1 MGRGPVQVREAS
13 SHTAVGRQVDATWS
27 GRICTWPVLTTD
39 TLRIG
44 SVMFIACSPVLVA
57 EPGGYGCSTGHIPSL
72 IQVPLGAGGLGL
84 GLGDCGWAGAVV
96 LADAVPGVQ
105 TAQRRGC
112 PPAGV
117 AE

>member
-39 TLRIG
+39 TRRIG

-57 EPGGYGCSTGHIPSL
+57 EPGGYGCPTGRSRDAGRLSWPATWAPFRLRTSTLVSSVLFMPAIPFAD
-72 IQVPLGAGGLGL
+72 PGA
-84 GLGDCGWAGAVV
+84 
-96 LADAVPGVQ
+96 
-105 TAQRRGC
+105 
-112 PPAGV
+112 
-117 AE
+117 